1 MKISWK
7 HLFQQK
13 PCGFTSTY
21 RGGSENIKKTDK
33 EMLTQSQK
41 HITYSVYLTPSKNNE
56 VGWNV
61 AATVLALSVY
71 YLPCHAS

>member
-1 MKISWK
+1 
-7 HLFQQK
+7 
-13 PCGFTSTY
+13 
-21 RGGSENIKKTDK
+21 
-33 EMLTQSQK
+33 MLTQSQK